1 MGESC
6 WRIDE
11 LARRADLTV
20 DTIRYYSREGLL
32 QAPEK
37 QGRNRLYGQEHL
49 DRLDRIRDL
58 RDQRFS
64 LAAIRAIVDVDRPGL
79 EGLFGSSGHEYT
91 LTEITERAEL
101 DDKVVQGLR
110 DVGLLPDPSEF
121 GGDAYDDTD
130 LGVLRAVAELQAIG
144 MTPDILFAIGR
155 IYVDHFS
162 ALQQDVLDMLS
173 GKANPAWD
181 AEELVEIQTKL
192 TSNAPRL
199 MPAMNQVLNYVHQRT
214 LQRMTLEAAR
224 TSPAAA
230 ANSAASSE
238 PESVEVEAPDAS
250 GVAPGNA

>member
-1 MGESC
+1 MGDPC

-11 LARRADLTV
+11 LARKADLTV

-32 QAPEK
+32 QAPVK

-79 EGLFGSSGHEYT
+79 EGLFGSSGREYT

-101 DDKVVQGLR
+101 DDQLVQGLR
-110 DVGLLPDPSEF
+110 EVGLLPDPAEF
-121 GGDAYDDTD
+121 GGDSYDDTD
-130 LGVLRAVAELQAIG
+130 LGVLRAVAELQSIG
-144 MTPDILFAIGR
+144 MTPEILLAIGR

-181 AEELVEIQTKL
+181 ADELVKIQTQL

-214 LQRMTLEAAR
+214 LQRLTLEAAR
-224 TSPAAA
+224 TSPTA
-230 ANSAASSE
+230 SAHAPTSD
-238 PESVEVEAPDAS
+238 EVDTPDAR
-250 GVAPGNA
+250 GVAPGDA